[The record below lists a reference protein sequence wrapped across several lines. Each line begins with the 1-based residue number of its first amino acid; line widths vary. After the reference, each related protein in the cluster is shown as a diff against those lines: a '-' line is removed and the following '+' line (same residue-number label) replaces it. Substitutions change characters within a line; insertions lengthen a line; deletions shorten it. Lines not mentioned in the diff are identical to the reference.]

1 MDNGWE
7 QVLRDMRYQTL
18 EDPFSGMCVPKE
30 EFDAVYGPACIALF
44 ADLQVDMVFEQN
56 PVIQGEW
63 RYADNDAR
71 DDLYDT
77 AIEMGLVQSSDE
89 VQQGESF
96 EEERVRKSKQERV
109 SDQAAQG
116 RAATIEEKSAR
127 LLRVNALLDQ
137 DRGELSGKQRKKLI
151 RERRS
156 LVACIDSSSESVS

>member
-7 QVLRDMRYQTL
+7 QVLRDARYQTL

-30 EFDAVYGPACIALF
+30 EFHAVYGPACVALF
-44 ADLQVDMVFEQN
+44 ADLQVDIVFEEN

-63 RYADNDAR
+63 RYADDDAR

-109 SDQAAQG
+109 PDQAAQG

-127 LLRVNALLDQ
+127 LLRVDALLDQ
-137 DRGELSGKQRKKLI
+137 LGELSGKQRKKLI

>member
-7 QVLRDMRYQTL
+7 QVLRDARYQTL

-30 EFDAVYGPACIALF
+30 EFHAVYGPACVALF
-44 ADLQVDMVFEQN
+44 ADLQVDMVFEEN

-63 RYADNDAR
+63 RYADDDAR

-109 SDQAAQG
+109 PDQAAQG

-127 LLRVNALLDQ
+127 LLRVDALLDQ
-137 DRGELSGKQRKKLI
+137 LGELSGKQRKKLI